1 MLHRATNG
9 TRTKVNVLKKVKVD
23 GQWKL
28 CPVIAEAGGK
38 LKDRVQVN
46 GRAEVHNEGVYYI
59 EWREHGQRLRQS
71 VGNRYHVLERARLK
85 ALELDARK
93 AGIQQEEK
101 ATPPLCPPAVVGS
114 SDSGSPTIET
124 SQINNAA
131 GVLLRGVESYLK
143 EIIKASVHSQL
154 SALGITLNMIGKE
167 PGLLPSDLADHRSE
181 DYRSEDVRPQPSNS
195 GIVPSSE
202 RSRTQIAAAIESYLK
217 DVEPPQREQKTY
229 EEYRLVLY
237 KFRDTCGKSYL
248 QEINRDD
255 CLSFMRHLYSIGN
268 EARTVFNRMGIVQ
281 QLLKLH
287 GITGLLKPRDKPK
300 FVSNVREM
308 YQPEELEALFK
319 ACSSDERVLYMFF
332 LLTGERDKEVRYTN
346 WSDIDFRRKCVR
358 VTAKKHLG
366 FKPKDKEER
375 EIPVPSLLL
384 TALKEYKVRQAGP
397 NPNDLIFP
405 TRQGRPDKKFENKLK
420 RIARRGN
427 LNCSRCESKHGN
439 KCSDGPHCGKWYL
452 HKFRHTF
459 ATTNL
464 EHGVSIRALQE
475 WLGHSDLESTM
486 VYLKFVRHKDI
497 QELLDTSEMADL
509 AAESLGLK
517 KLPSSER
524 DGAPRE
530 PAQGVRV
537 ENAV

>member
-1 MLHRATNG
+1 MLHLGENRARN
-9 TRTKVNVLKKVKVD
+9 KVNVLKKVKVD

-28 CPVIAEAGGK
+28 CPAIVEPGGK
-38 LKDRVQVN
+38 LNDRVQIN
-46 GRAEVHNEGVYYI
+46 GPPEVHNEGVYYI
-59 EWREHGQRLRQS
+59 GWREDGQRRRQS
-71 VGNRYHVLERARLK
+71 VANRHHVLERARLK
-85 ALELDARK
+85 TLELNAMK
-93 AGIQQEEK
+93 VGIQTTENPD
-101 ATPPLCPPAVVGS
+101 PPLQSANAMSAS
-114 SDSGSPTIET
+114 SNSDYPSIEMC
-124 SQINNAA
+124 QISRAA
-131 GVLLRGVESYLK
+131 SVIFRGVESYLQ
-143 EIIKASVHSQL
+143 EIINASVHSHL
-154 SALGITLNMIGKE
+154 TALGITPGVSGKE
-167 PGLLPSDLADHRSE
+167 SALLLSVVSDHPSK
-181 DYRSEDVRPQPSNS
+181 DVRPQPLDS
-195 GIVPSSE
+195 GVEPSTETNRTHISE
-202 RSRTQIAAAIESYLK
+202 AIESYLK

-229 EEYRLVLY
+229 DEYRLVLY
-237 KFRDTCGKSYL
+237 KFRDTCGKRYL

-255 CLSFMRHLYSIGN
+255 CLGFMRHLYSIGN

-308 YQPEELEALFK
+308 YQPEELEALLK
-319 ACSSDERVLYMFF
+319 ACSCDERVLYMFF
-332 LLTGERDKEVRYTN
+332 LLTGERDKEVRYTT

-375 EIPVPSLLL
+375 EIPVPSLLV
-384 TALKEYKVRQAGP
+384 TALKEYKARQTGP

-405 TRQGRPDKKFENKLK
+405 TSQGRPDKKFENKLK
-420 RIARRGN
+420 RIARRGT
-427 LNCSRCESKHGN
+427 LNCGHCKSKHGN
-439 KCSDGPHCGKWYL
+439 KCSEGPHCSKWYL

-464 EHGVSIRALQE
+464 ERGVSIRTVQE

-497 QELLDTSEMADL
+497 QKLLDTSQMADL

-517 KLPSSER
+517 HVS
-524 DGAPRE
+524 APE
-530 PAQGVRV
+530 EVGVQPT
-537 ENAV
+537 

>member
-1 MLHRATNG
+1 MLHSGTNG
-9 TRTKVNVLKKVKVD
+9 ARTKVNVLKKVKVD
-23 GQWKL
+23 GKWML
-28 CPVIAEAGGK
+28 CPVVVEPSGK

-46 GRAEVHNEGVYYI
+46 GRAELHNEGVYYI
-59 EWREHGQRLRQS
+59 EWREDGQRLRQS
-71 VGNRYHVLERARLK
+71 VPNRNHVLERARLK
-85 ALELDARK
+85 ALELDARR
-93 AGIQQEEK
+93 AGIRTDDKPSPSPRPE
-101 ATPPLCPPAVVGS
+101 ATMITSFV
-114 SDSGSPTIET
+114 SGAPSVEM
-124 SQINNAA
+124 SQISNAA
-131 GVLLRGVESYLK
+131 RVILRGIESYLQ
-143 EIIKASVHSQL
+143 EIINASVRSQL
-154 SALGITLNMIGKE
+154 AVLGIAPNGIAKE
-167 PGLLPSDLADHRSE
+167 SPLLLSDVTD
-181 DYRSEDVRPQPSNS
+181 QPSKDVEPNDS
-195 GIVPSSE
+195 GVVPSSQT
-202 RSRTQIAAAIESYLK
+202 TQRLISEAIDSYLK

-229 EEYRLVLY
+229 DEYRLVLH
-237 KFRDTCGKSYL
+237 KFRDTCGKRYL

-255 CLSFMRHLYSIGN
+255 CLGFMRHLYSIGN

-308 YQPEELEALFK
+308 YQPEELEALLK
-319 ACSSDERVLYMFF
+319 ACSPDERVLYMFF
-332 LLTGERDKEVRYTN
+332 LLTGERDKEVRYTT

-384 TALKEYKVRQAGP
+384 AALKEYKVRQAGP

-405 TRQGRPDKKFENKLK
+405 TSQGRPDKKFENKLK
-420 RIARRGN
+420 RIARRGK
-427 LNCSRCESKHGN
+427 LNCGHCQSKHGN
-439 KCSDGPHCGKWYL
+439 KCSEGPHCSKWYL

-464 EHGVSIRALQE
+464 EHGVSIRTLQE

-486 VYLKFVRHKDI
+486 VYLKFVCHKDI
-497 QELLDTSEMADL
+497 QKLLDTSQMAEL

-517 KLPSSER
+517 HVP
-524 DGAPRE
+524 APE
-530 PAQGVRV
+530 EVGVQ
-537 ENAV
+537 AT

>member
-1 MLHRATNG
+1 MLHSGANG
-9 TRTKVNVLKKVKVD
+9 ARTKVNVLKKVKVD
-23 GQWKL
+23 GKWKL
-28 CPVIAEAGGK
+28 CPVVVEPSGK

-59 EWREHGQRLRQS
+59 EWREDGQRLRQS
-71 VGNRYHVLERARLK
+71 VPNRNHVLEQARLK
-85 ALELDARK
+85 ALELDAGK
-93 AGIQQEEK
+93 AGIQPVEK
-101 ATPPLCPPAVVGS
+101 SSPSSNPAATMIET
-114 SDSGSPTIET
+114 SDSGRPSVET
-124 SQINNAA
+124 SQISNA
-131 GVLLRGVESYLK
+131 VRVILRGVESYLQ
-143 EIIKASVHSQL
+143 EIINASVRSQL
-154 SALGITLNMIGKE
+154 AVLGIAPNGTAKE
-167 PGLLPSDLADHRSE
+167 SPLLLSDVTD
-181 DYRSEDVRPQPSNS
+181 QPSKDVEPNDS
-195 GIVPSSE
+195 GVVPSSQT
-202 RSRTQIAAAIESYLK
+202 TQRLISEAIESYLK

-229 EEYRLVLY
+229 DEYRLVLH
-237 KFRDTCGKSYL
+237 KFRDTCGKRYL

-255 CLSFMRHLYSIGN
+255 GLGFMRHLYSMGN

-308 YQPEELEALFK
+308 YQPEELAALLK

-332 LLTGERDKEVRYTN
+332 LLTGERDKEVRYTT

-405 TRQGRPDKKFENKLK
+405 TSQGRPDKKFENKLK
-420 RIARRGN
+420 RIARRGK
-427 LNCSRCESKHGN
+427 LNCGHCQSKHGN
-439 KCSDGPHCGKWYL
+439 KCSEGPHCSKWYL

-464 EHGVSIRALQE
+464 EHGVSIRTVQE

-497 QELLDTSEMADL
+497 QKLLDTSQMAEL

-517 KLPSSER
+517 HVL
-524 DGAPRE
+524 APE
-530 PAQGVRV
+530 EVGVQ
-537 ENAV
+537 AT

>member
-1 MLHRATNG
+1 MLHSGANG
-9 TRTKVNVLKKVKVD
+9 ARTKVNVLKKVKVD
-23 GQWKL
+23 GKWKL
-28 CPVIAEAGGK
+28 CPVVVEPSGK

-59 EWREHGQRLRQS
+59 EWREDGQRLRQS
-71 VGNRYHVLERARLK
+71 VPNRNHVLEQARLK
-85 ALELDARK
+85 ALELDAGK
-93 AGIQQEEK
+93 AGIQPVEK
-101 ATPPLCPPAVVGS
+101 SSPSSNPAATMIET
-114 SDSGSPTIET
+114 SDSGRPSVET
-124 SQINNAA
+124 SQISNA
-131 GVLLRGVESYLK
+131 VRVILRGVESYLQ
-143 EIIKASVHSQL
+143 EIINASVRSQL
-154 SALGITLNMIGKE
+154 AVLGIAPNGTAKE
-167 PGLLPSDLADHRSE
+167 SPLLLSDVTD
-181 DYRSEDVRPQPSNS
+181 QPSKDVEPNDS
-195 GIVPSSE
+195 GVVPSSQT
-202 RSRTQIAAAIESYLK
+202 TQRLISEAIESYLK

-229 EEYRLVLY
+229 DEYRLVLH
-237 KFRDTCGKSYL
+237 KFRDTCGKRYL

-255 CLSFMRHLYSIGN
+255 CLGFMRHLYSMGN

-281 QLLKLH
+281 QLLRLH

-308 YQPEELEALFK
+308 YQPEELKALLK
-319 ACSSDERVLYMFF
+319 ACSPDERVLYMFF
-332 LLTGERDKEVRYTN
+332 LLTGERDKEVRYTT

-405 TRQGRPDKKFENKLK
+405 TSQGRPDKKFENKLK
-420 RIARRGN
+420 RIARRGK
-427 LNCSRCESKHGN
+427 LNCGHCQSKHGN
-439 KCSDGPHCGKWYL
+439 KCSEGPHCSKWYL

-464 EHGVSIRALQE
+464 EHGVSIRTVQE

-497 QELLDTSEMADL
+497 QKLLDTSQMAEL

-517 KLPSSER
+517 HVP
-524 DGAPRE
+524 APE
-530 PAQGVRV
+530 EVGVQTT
-537 ENAV
+537 